1 VWEIAH
7 LHCKKRSAAQ
17 VLGKDRPRN
26 DENKEYTLK
35 AKIILLPGDGI
46 GPEVVGEA
54 VRVLDFIASKYN
66 HAFEYKECLMGGCS
80 IDKYGSSLTD
90 ETLADCQS
98 ADAVLL
104 GAVGGPKWDDPAAKD
119 RPERGLLALRKGLGV
134 FANLRPVK
142 VHPALME
149 WSPLKAEKLQ
159 GVDILVV
166 RELTGGLYFGWPK
179 GRDIKDGRER
189 AVDTLEYYDY
199 EIRRVMELAFKLAKS
214 RKKKVTSVDKAN
226 VLESSRLWRQIATKV
241 GDENKDVE
249 LDHMLVDTAA
259 MRLITGP
266 AWLDVVVTEN
276 MFGDILTDEASVLA
290 GSMGMLPSASLGESG
305 VGLPRQTQTGLY
317 EPIHGSA
324 PDIAGK
330 GIANPIGTILST
342 AMMLRHSLKLEAE
355 GIAIENA
362 VERTITEGA
371 RTADIGGRLTTRQMA
386 DEIIKSI

>member
-1 VWEIAH
+1 M
-7 LHCKKRSAAQ
+7 
-17 VLGKDRPRN
+17 N
-26 DENKEYTLK
+26 F
-35 AKIILLPGDGI
+35 KITLLPGDGI

-54 VRVLDFIASKYN
+54 VRVLETIAGKYKHSFDFQ
-66 HAFEYKECLMGGCS
+66 ERLMGGCS

-90 ETLADCQS
+90 ETLADCVAS
-98 ADAVLL
+98 DSVLL
-104 GAVGGPKWDDPAAKD
+104 GAVGGPKWDDPNAKD

-142 VHPALME
+142 VHPALVDG
-149 WSPLKAEKLQ
+149 SPLKPEKLQ
-159 GVDILVV
+159 GVDILVL
-166 RELTGGLYFGWPK
+166 RELTGGLYFGFPK
-179 GRDIKDGRER
+179 GRDVKDGRER

-199 EIRRVMELAFKLAKS
+199 EIKRIMKMAFELAKG

-226 VLESSRLWRQIATKV
+226 VLESSRLWRQIATQV
-241 GDENKDVE
+241 GKENPDVE
-249 LDHMLVDTAA
+249 LEHVLVDTAS

-266 AWLDVVVTEN
+266 AWMDVVVTEN

-290 GSMGMLPSASLGESG
+290 GSMGMLPSASLGEST
-305 VGLPRQTQTGLY
+305 VGLY

-355 GIAIENA
+355 AASIEKA
-362 VERTITEGA
+362 VDAVITSGA
-371 RTADIGGRLTTRQMA
+371 RTADIGGKLSTRQMA
-386 DEIIKSI
+386 DEIIKHIGE

>member
-1 VWEIAH
+1 LEFNI
-7 LHCKKRSAAQ
+7 
-17 VLGKDRPRN
+17 
-26 DENKEYTLK
+26 T
-35 AKIILLPGDGI
+35 LLPGDGI
-46 GPEVVGEA
+46 GPEIVAEA
-54 VRVLDFIASKYN
+54 VRVLDTVASK
-66 HAFEYKECLMGGCS
+66 HGHSFKFTERLMGGCS

-90 ETLADCQS
+90 ETLADCKS

-142 VHPALME
+142 VHPALIDS
-149 WSPLKAEKLQ
+149 SPLKPEKLK
-159 GVDILVV
+159 GVDIMVV

-199 EIRRVMELAFKLAKS
+199 EIKRVMELAFSLAKG
-214 RKKKVTSVDKAN
+214 RRKKVTLVDKAN
-226 VLESSRLWRQIATKV
+226 VLESSRLWRQIAVQV
-241 GDENKDVE
+241 GKSNPEVE
-249 LDHMLVDTAA
+249 LEHMLVDTAS

-266 AWLDVVVTEN
+266 AWMDVVVTEN

-290 GSMGMLPSASLGESG
+290 GSMGMLPSASLSETGM
-305 VGLPRQTQTGLY
+305 GLY

-342 AMMLRHSLKLEAE
+342 AMLLRYSLKLEAE
-355 GIAIENA
+355 AASIENA
-362 VERTITEGA
+362 VNATITAGA
-371 RTADIGGRLTTRQMA
+371 RTADIGGKLTSRQMA
-386 DEIIKSI
+386 DEIIKNL

>member
-1 VWEIAH
+1 MQANIV
-7 LHCKKRSAAQ
+7 
-17 VLGKDRPRN
+17 
-26 DENKEYTLK
+26 
-35 AKIILLPGDGI
+35 LLPGDGI
-46 GPEVVGEA
+46 GPEVVAEA
-54 VRVLDFIASKYN
+54 ARVLDAVAAQFGHSFTYA
-66 HAFEYKECLMGGCS
+66 ERLMGGCS

-142 VHPALME
+142 VHPALIDS
-149 WSPLKAEKLQ
+149 SPLKPEKLA
-159 GVDILVV
+159 GVDILVI

-179 GRDIKDGRER
+179 GRDVKDGRER

-199 EIRRVMELAFKLAKS
+199 EIRRVMELAFSLAAG

-226 VLESSRLWRQIATKV
+226 VLESSRLWRQIATKIGSQHPDIALEHV
-241 GDENKDVE
+241 
-249 LDHMLVDTAA
+249 LVDTAS

-266 AWLDVVVTEN
+266 AWMDVVVTEN

-290 GSMGMLPSASLGESG
+290 GSMGMLPSASLGEKG
-305 VGLPRQTQTGLY
+305 PGLY

-330 GIANPIGTILST
+330 GIANPVGTILSA
-342 AMMLRHSLKLEAE
+342 AMMLRHSFHLETEAAALE
-355 GIAIENA
+355 KA
-362 VERTITEGA
+362 VEQAITDGC
-371 RTADIGGRLTTRQMA
+371 RTADLGGKLSTRQMA
-386 DEIIKSI
+386 DEIIARL